1 MRAIGLIP
9 NLDKKRA
16 VRVAKWLVNWLG
28 SKNVDTW
35 MEYEAAQATE
45 WPDRGCSFEQLVERS
60 EIIVALGGDGTLL
73 NAARTIAPSGT
84 PVFGINL
91 GHLGFLTEIEV
102 PEIVDAFNKL
112 LKGEY
117 HLEERILLEARVIRR
132 TKEEHRFIAFN
143 DVVITKSGLT
153 RIIQLQI
160 FIDGKYVDSYSAD
173 GLIIASP
180 TGSTAYS
187 LSAGGPIVSPYVDSL
202 IITPICPH
210 TLHARS
216 LIISSSETV
225 QVVVKSLQ
233 TDVTLTGD
241 GQHDFTLKSDDKIEI
256 KRAKYVVKL
265 VKLREKDFYR
275 LLRTRLIKRV
285 D

>member
-1 MRAIGLIP
+1 MKSIGLIP

-28 SKNVDTW
+28 ARNVDVW
-35 MEYEAAQATE
+35 MEYEAAKETE
-45 WPDRGCSFEQLVERS
+45 WPDRGCSFSQLLERS
-60 EIIVALGGDGTLL
+60 EIIVVLGGDGTLL

-102 PEIVDAFNKL
+102 PEIVDAFTKL
-112 LKGEY
+112 LAGEY
-117 HLEERILLEARVIRR
+117 HIEERMMLDARLIRR
-132 TKEEHRFIAFN
+132 TKEVERFVAFN
-143 DVVITKSGLT
+143 DVVVAKSGLA
-153 RIIQLQI
+153 RIIQLQV
-160 FIDGKYVDSYSAD
+160 FIDGKYVDTYSAD
-173 GLIIASP
+173 GLIISSP

-210 TLHARS
+210 TLYARS
-216 LIISSSETV
+216 LIISSNETV
-225 QVVVKSLQ
+225 QVVVKSLH
-233 TDVTLTGD
+233 TDMNLTAD
-241 GQHDFTLKSDDKIEI
+241 GQDDFDLKSDDKIEI
-256 KRAKYVVKL
+256 KKGKYTAKL
-265 VKLREKDFYR
+265 IKLREKDFYR
-275 LLRTRLIKRV
+275 LLRTRLKRGV

>member
-1 MRAIGLIP
+1 MKSIGLIP

-28 SKNVDTW
+28 ARNVEVW
-35 MEYEAAQATE
+35 MEYEAAKATE
-45 WPDRGCSFEQLVERS
+45 WPDRGCSFEQLLERS
-60 EIIVALGGDGTLL
+60 EIIVVLGGDGTLL

-102 PEIVDAFNKL
+102 PEIVDAFAKIL
-112 LKGEY
+112 AGEY
-117 HLEERILLEARVIRR
+117 HIEERMLLESRVIRR
-132 TKEEHRFIAFN
+132 TKEEHRFVAFN
-143 DVVITKSGLT
+143 DVVIAKSGLA
-153 RIIQLQI
+153 RIIQLQTY
-160 FIDGKYVDSYSAD
+160 IDGKYVDTYSAD

-210 TLHARS
+210 TLYARS
-216 LIISSSETV
+216 LIISSNESV
-225 QVVVKSLQ
+225 QVVVKSLH
-233 TDVTLTGD
+233 TDMTLTGD
-241 GQHDFTLKSDDKIEI
+241 GQHDFALKSDDKIEI
-256 KRAKYVVKL
+256 KKAKHAAKL

-275 LLRTRLIKRV
+275 LLRTRLKRSV